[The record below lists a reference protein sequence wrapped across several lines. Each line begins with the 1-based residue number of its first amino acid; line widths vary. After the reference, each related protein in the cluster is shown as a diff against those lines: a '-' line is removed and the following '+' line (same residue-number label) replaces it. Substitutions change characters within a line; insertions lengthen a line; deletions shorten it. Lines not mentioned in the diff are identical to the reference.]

1 MKVYTEILKQ
11 FVPDLPDT
19 KTLQTVLTNHA
30 FEVEEIIPQEIGDV
44 IDLKVLPDRAH
55 DALSHRGIAR
65 EIATHTEKSFFA
77 PQSLEL
83 VPQDGVAPVLVKVES
98 DLCTRY
104 TALRIENIQVL
115 KSPQWLA
122 TALHVLDQRS
132 VNTLVDLT
140 NYVMFELG
148 QPMHVFD
155 ADKVKGG
162 ITVRLAHA
170 GETMTTLDNKEISL
184 SEQMLVIADD
194 ESVLALAGIK
204 GGKKAEVDANTK
216 SIILECANFDSISV
230 RKTAFKT
237 GIRTDASKRFE
248 NNYPVAWAGHA
259 VLRYVHLLQKE
270 QPGVV
275 YGALTDVYSHPRPNF
290 TAAVTLEQTNKLL
303 GTQLTSEQL
312 SFILKRL
319 HLEHVEQVP
328 GVFEVMC
335 GDNLFNI
342 RSADDMQYVSYQIVG
357 HVGRVIGYH
366 EGIQEKE
373 YVPIKERGLVVPY
386 IAETDRIRNE
396 LVARGF
402 VEVRTY
408 HFQNEGEEELENPL
422 ANDKKFIRSSLQ
434 LGMGDALV
442 KATYNAP
449 LLGRTD
455 IYIFEIGTVVTK
467 ERGEEIHLALAGFK
481 QNQKKQKIID
491 TLKHVLSEIISSA
504 QIVTETENYVEI
516 IISSHNELFEPTE
529 NVMSLE
535 RTSGFVNWKPLSV
548 YPFMTRDIAFFVSEE
563 AKQKK
568 LKEIFLLWAGPLCV
582 RVDMFDE
589 FEKTLEDG
597 SKKLSQA
604 YRLVFQSQEKT
615 LTDDEV
621 NTVMQG
627 VEKEIRALG
636 CEVR

>member
-19 KTLQTVLTNHA
+19 KTLQSVLTNHA

-65 EIATHTEKSFFA
+65 EIATHTEKSFFV

-83 VPQDGVAPVLVKVES
+83 APQDGVPPVLVKVES

-104 TALRIENIQVL
+104 MALRIENIQVS
-115 KSPQWLA
+115 KSPEWLV
-122 TALHVLDQRS
+122 TALHALDQRS

-162 ITVRLAHA
+162 ITVRMARN
-170 GETMTTLDNKEISL
+170 GETMTTLDNKEL
-184 SEQMLVIADD
+184 VLTPETLVIADD
-194 ESVLALAGIK
+194 EAVLALAGIK
-204 GGKKAEVDANTK
+204 GGKKAEVDVNTK

-248 NNYPVAWAGHA
+248 NNYPVAWAEHA
-259 VLRYVHLLQKE
+259 VLRYVYLLQKE
-270 QPGVV
+270 QSEVV
-275 YGALTDVYSHPRPNF
+275 YGALTDVYPHPRPNF
-290 TAAVTLEQTNKLL
+290 TAVVTLEQTNKLL
-303 GTQLTSEQL
+303 GTHLTAEQL

-319 HLEHVEQVP
+319 HLEYVEQAP
-328 GVFEVMC
+328 GAFEVIC
-335 GDNLFNI
+335 NDNLFNI
-342 RSADDMQYVSYQIVG
+342 RSTDDMQYVSYQIVG
-357 HVGRVIGYH
+357 HVGRVIGYDS
-366 EGIQEKE
+366 GIQEKE
-373 YVPIKERGLVVPY
+373 YVPIKENGQVVPY
-386 IAETDRIRNE
+386 IAECDRIRNE
-396 LVARGF
+396 LVKRGF

-434 LGMGDALV
+434 LGMGEALV

-455 IYIFEIGTVVTK
+455 ILIFEIGTVVTK
-467 ERGEEIHLALAGFK
+467 ANGEQIHLALAGYK
-481 QNQKKQKIID
+481 QNQKKQKLVD
-491 TLKHVLSEIISSA
+491 VLKQTLSEIIPSA
-504 QIVTETENYVEI
+504 HIVIETDNYVEI

-529 NVMSLE
+529 NVTSLD
-535 RTSGFVNWKPLSV
+535 RTSEFVNWKSLSV

-563 AKQKK
+563 AKQKN

-589 FEKTLEDG
+589 FEKTLDDG

-615 LTDDEV
+615 LTDEEV
-621 NTVMQG
+621 NTVMQS

>member
-19 KTLQTVLTNHA
+19 KTLQSVLTNHA
-30 FEVEEIIPQEIGDV
+30 FEVEEVIPQEIGDV
-44 IDLKVLPDRAH
+44 IDLKILPDRAH

-65 EIATHTEKSFFA
+65 EIATHTEKGFFA

-83 VPQDGVAPVLVKVES
+83 VPQDGIAPVLVKVES

-132 VNTLVDLT
+132 VNMLVDLT

-162 ITVRLAHA
+162 ITVRMARA
-170 GETMTTLDNKEISL
+170 GEKMTTLDNKEISL
-184 SEQMLVIADD
+184 SEEMLVIADD

-204 GGKKAEVDANTK
+204 GGKKAEMGANTK

-248 NNYPVAWAGHA
+248 NNYPVAWAEHA

-270 QPGVV
+270 QPSVV
-275 YGALTDVYSHPRPNF
+275 YGALTDVYPHPRPNF
-290 TAAVTLEQTNKLL
+290 TAVVTLEQTNKLL

-328 GVFEVMC
+328 GVFEVIC
-335 GDNLFNI
+335 DDNLFNI
-342 RSADDMQYVSYQIVG
+342 RSVDDMQYVSYRIVG

-373 YVPIKERGLVVPY
+373 YVPIKESGLVVPY

-408 HFQNEGEEELENPL
+408 HFQSEGEEELENPL
-422 ANDKKFIRSSLQ
+422 ANDKKFIRSSLWT
-434 LGMGDALV
+434 GMEETLTRAM
-442 KATYNAP
+442 YNTSY
-449 LLGRTD
+449 LGRTE
-455 IYIFEIGTVVTK
+455 IYIFEIGTVVLK
-467 ERGEEIHLALAGFK
+467 EKGEQIHLILAGYK
-481 QNQKKQKIID
+481 PNQKKQKVID
-491 TLKHVLSEIISSA
+491 VIKDALTAVGHHNNLVKED
-504 QIVTETENYVEI
+504 ENYAEVV
-516 IISSHNELFEPTE
+516 ISSHNQLFEPTE
-529 NVMSLE
+529 KVVPLVHDAVSVM
-535 RTSGFVNWKPLSV
+535 WKPLSV

-563 AKQKK
+563 AKQKN

-589 FEKTLEDG
+589 FEKTLDDG

-621 NTVMQG
+621 NAIMQN